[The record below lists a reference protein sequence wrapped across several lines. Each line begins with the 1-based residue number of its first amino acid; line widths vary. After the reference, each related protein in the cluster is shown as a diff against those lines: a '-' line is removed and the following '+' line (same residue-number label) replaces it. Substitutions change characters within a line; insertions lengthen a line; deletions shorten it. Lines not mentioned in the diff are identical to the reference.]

1 MKTKIDYTFTV
12 LLIVLGIC
20 HTSFTPLFYKI
31 FDLNALWFAG
41 TGLAFVFLGIINV
54 SRLQSTKML
63 SKVLCSISNALA
75 LTFCILIYL
84 KMAQPQVFISLF
96 ILLILLGFS
105 LFDLRSSHAIR

>member
-12 LLIVLGIC
+12 LLIVLGVC
-20 HTSFTPLFYKI
+20 HTSFTPIFYKV

-41 TGLAFVFLGIINV
+41 TGMAFVFLGLINI
-54 SRLQSTKML
+54 SRLQTTGML
-63 SKVLCSISNALA
+63 MKILCSISNALA
-75 LTFCILIYL
+75 LIFCILIFL

-105 LFDLRSSHAIR
+105 LFDLRSSRAIR